1 MQCYVCALYALKH
14 KLGDVEEGGG
24 RMINEQKKIFWKIN
38 DFLRQGGG
46 YKSVDN

>member
-24 RMINEQKKIFWKIN
+24 GMINEQKNYFGK
-38 DFLRQGGG
+38 
-46 YKSVDN
+46 